1 MNLIRQIFIVA
12 ALNFKSLP
20 HRFWTSMVI
29 VVGLGATIGVLLSMM
44 SMTTGIAKA
53 YVSAGDPGRAIVVSQ
68 GAESEGNSSIS
79 RAVAPLIM
87 DAPGIAKDKD
97 GKPLADRGL
106 NMGVP
111 ILRTNGTKAY
121 TTLRGF
127 GPKGVALRPEFH
139 IVQGRMFQPGKRE
152 LVVGIG
158 TQTTFQHMKIGDTI
172 IMPDGEWPIVGIY
185 STGDLLDGQIVG
197 DTETVMNALHKQGYN
212 SVLVRLASHD
222 SLDAFKRAMTT
233 NPAISVT
240 VTRHSDW
247 YKKLADQQTVGLIII
262 AYVVGAVMAIGA
274 LFGCLNTM
282 YAAVSA
288 RGREIATL
296 RALGFSAFPVAV
308 SVILEAVALAAT
320 GALIGAAIA
329 WFLYD
334 GKRDAFGN
342 TVFFLT
348 VSPRLVVL
356 GVVWGVVV
364 ALLGGLAPS
373 IRAARRP
380 VVEALRAT

>member
-12 ALNFKSLP
+12 ALNFRSLP
-20 HRFWTSMVI
+20 QRFWTSMVI

-44 SMTTGIAKA
+44 SMTSGISRA
-53 YVSAGDPGRAIVVSQ
+53 YLKAGDAGRAIIVSL
-68 GAESEGNSSIS
+68 GAENEGSSSIS
-79 RAVAPLIM
+79 RATAPLIM

-106 NMGVP
+106 NMGIPV
-111 ILRTNGTKAY
+111 LRTNGTKAY
-121 TTLRGF
+121 TTMRGF
-127 GPKGVALRPEFH
+127 GPKGAAVRPEFH
-139 IVQGRMFQPGKRE
+139 IVQGRMIQPGKRE
-152 LVVGIG
+152 MVVGIG
-158 TQTTFQHMKIGDTI
+158 TQAVFQNMKIGDSI
-172 IMPDGEWPIVGIY
+172 IMPDGPWPIVGVY
-185 STGDLLDGQIVG
+185 STGDILDGQIVG
-197 DTETVMNALHKQGYN
+197 DTETVLNALHKQAYN
-212 SVLVRLASHD
+212 SILVRLTEPA
-222 SLDAFKRAMTT
+222 SLDTFKRAITT

-247 YKKLADQQTVGLIII
+247 YKKIADQSTTGLVII

-296 RALGFSAFPVAV
+296 RAIGFSAFPVAV
-308 SVILEAVALAAT
+308 SVILEAVVLAVA

-342 TVFFLT
+342 TVFFLS
-348 VSPRLVVL
+348 VSPHLIVL
-356 GVVWGVVV
+356 GVIWAIVV

>member
-1 MNLIRQIFIVA
+1 M
-12 ALNFKSLP
+12 
-20 HRFWTSMVI
+20 
-29 VVGLGATIGVLLSMM
+29 
-44 SMTTGIAKA
+44 
-53 YVSAGDPGRAIVVSQ
+53 
-68 GAESEGNSSIS
+68 
-79 RAVAPLIM
+79 APLIM
-87 DAPGIAKDKD
+87 DAPGIAKGKD
-97 GKPLADRGL
+97 GKPLADRAL

-111 ILRTNGTKAY
+111 VLRANGTKAY

-127 GPKGVALRPEFH
+127 GPNGVAVRPEFH
-139 IVQGRMFQPGKRE
+139 MVSGRMFRPGKRE
-152 LVVGIG
+152 MIVGIG
-158 TQTTFQHMKIGDTI
+158 TQTMFQHMKIGDTI
-172 IMPDGEWPIVGIY
+172 IMPDGEWPIVGVFA
-185 STGDLLDGQIVG
+185 TGDILDGQVIG
-197 DTETVMNALHKQGYN
+197 DTETVMNALHKKGYN
-212 SVLVRLASHD
+212 SILVRLTSPDA
-222 SLDAFKRAMTT
+222 LDTFKRAMTT

-247 YKKLADQQTVGLIII
+247 YKKIADQQTTGLIII
-262 AYVVGAVMAIGA
+262 AYVVAAVMAIGA

-296 RALGFSAFPVAV
+296 RALGFAAFPVAV
-308 SVILEAVALAAT
+308 SVMIEAVALAAS

-329 WFLYD
+329 WLSYD

-342 TVFFLT
+342 TVFFLS
-348 VSPRLVVL
+348 VSPGLVGL
-356 GVVWGVVV
+356 GVAWAIVV

>member
-20 HRFWTSMVI
+20 QRFWTSMVI

-44 SMTTGIAKA
+44 SMTTGISNA
-53 YVSAGDPGRAIVVSQ
+53 YLKAGDPGRAIVVSQ
-68 GAESEGNSSIS
+68 GAQDEGSSSIS
-79 RAVAPLIM
+79 RAMAPLIM

-106 NMGVP
+106 NMGIP
-111 ILRTNGTKAY
+111 ILRANGTKAY
-121 TTLRGF
+121 TTMRGF
-127 GPKGVALRPEFH
+127 GSKGVALRPEFQM
-139 IVQGRMFQPGKRE
+139 VQGRMIQSGKRE
-152 LVVGIG
+152 MMVGIG
-158 TQTTFQHMKIGDTI
+158 TQTMFQHMKIGDSI
-172 IMPDGEWPIVGIY
+172 IMPDGEWPIVGVY
-185 STGDLLDGQIVG
+185 STGDILDGQIIG
-197 DTETVMNALHKQGYN
+197 DTETVMNALHKQAYN
-212 SVLVRLASHD
+212 AILVRLAAP
-222 SLDAFKRAMTT
+222 DALATFKRAMTT

-247 YKKLADQQTVGLIII
+247 YRDIANNGTQFLIGI
-262 AYVVGAVMAIGA
+262 AYIVGAVMAIGA

-296 RALGFSAFPVAV
+296 RAIGFSAFPVAV
-308 SVILEAVALAAT
+308 SVIIEAVVLAVA

-329 WFLYD
+329 WCLYD

-342 TVFFLT
+342 TVFFLS
-348 VSPRLVVL
+348 VSPHLIVL
-356 GVVWGVVV
+356 GVIWAVVV

>member
-20 HRFWTSMVI
+20 QRFWTSMVI

-44 SMTTGIAKA
+44 SMTTGISRA
-53 YVSAGDPGRAIVVSQ
+53 YLKAGDAGRAIIVSL

-79 RAVAPLIM
+79 RAMAPLII

-111 ILRTNGTKAY
+111 VLRANGTKAY

-127 GPKGVALRPEFH
+127 GPKGIALRPELKLL
-139 IVQGRMFQPGKRE
+139 QGRMFQPGKRE
-152 LVVGIG
+152 MIVGIG
-158 TQTTFQHMKIGDTI
+158 TQTVFQHMKIGDSI
-172 IMPDGEWPIVGIY
+172 IMPDGEWPIVGVY
-185 STGDLLDGQIVG
+185 STGDILDGQIIG
-197 DTETVMNALHKQGYN
+197 DTETVLNALHKQAYN
-212 SVLVRLASHD
+212 SVLVRLAQPS
-222 SLDAFKRAMTT
+222 SLDVFKRAMTT

-247 YKKLADQQTVGLIII
+247 YKKIADQSTTGLVII

-308 SVILEAVALAAT
+308 SVLLEAVALAIA

-329 WFLYD
+329 WCLYD

-342 TVFFLT
+342 TVFFLS
-348 VSPRLVVL
+348 VPPGLVGL
-356 GVVWGVVV
+356 GVMWACIV

>member
-1 MNLIRQIFIVA
+1 MNLIRQTFIVT

-20 HRFWTSMVI
+20 QRFWTSMVI
-29 VVGLGATIGVLLSMM
+29 VVGLGATIGVLLSIM
-44 SMTTGIAKA
+44 SMTTGITRA
-53 YVSAGDPGRAIVVSQ
+53 YQNAGDPGRAIVVSQ

-79 RAVAPLIM
+79 RAMAPLIM

-97 GKPLADRGL
+97 GKPLADRAL

-111 ILRTNGTKAY
+111 ILRANGTKAY
-121 TTLRGF
+121 TTMRGF

-139 IVQGRMFQPGKRE
+139 MVEGRMIQPGKRE
-152 LVVGIG
+152 MMVGIG
-158 TQTTFQHMKIGDTI
+158 TQTMFQHMKIGEKI
-172 IMPDGEWPIVGIY
+172 IMPDGEWPIVGVY
-185 STGDLLDGQIVG
+185 STGDILDGQIVG
-197 DTETVMNALHKQGYN
+197 DTETVMNALHKQVYN
-212 SVLVRLASHD
+212 SILVRLTTPD
-222 SLDAFKRAMTT
+222 SLGTFKRAMTT
-233 NPAISVT
+233 NPAVSVT

-247 YKKLADQQTVGLIII
+247 YQKIADQSTTGLIII
-262 AYVVGAVMAIGA
+262 AYIVGVVMAIGA

-282 YAAVSA
+282 YAAVA
-288 RGREIATL
+288 VRAREIATL
-296 RALGFSAFPVAV
+296 RALGFAAFPVSI
-308 SVILEAVALAAT
+308 SVILETVTLAVG

-348 VSPRLVVL
+348 VSPRLVLL
-356 GVVWGVVV
+356 GVIWAVVV
-364 ALLGGLAPS
+364 AMLGGLAPS

>member
-29 VVGLGATIGVLLSMM
+29 VVGLGATIGVLLSML
-44 SMTTGIAKA
+44 SMTTGISNA
-53 YVSAGDPGRAIVVSQ
+53 YLKAGDPGRAIVVSL

-79 RAVAPLIM
+79 RAMAPLII

-97 GKPLADRGL
+97 GKPLADRAL

-111 ILRTNGTKAY
+111 VLRANGTKAY

-127 GPKGVALRPEFH
+127 GPKGVALRPEFKLL
-139 IVQGRMFQPGKRE
+139 QGRMFEPGKRE
-152 LVVGIG
+152 MIVGIG
-158 TQTTFQHMKIGDTI
+158 TQTVFQNMKIGDNV
-172 IMPDGEWPIVGIY
+172 IMPDGSWPIVGVY
-185 STGDLLDGQIVG
+185 STGDILDGQIIG
-197 DTETVMNALHKQGYN
+197 DTETVMNALHKQAYN
-212 SVLVRLASHD
+212 SILVRLAQPD
-222 SLDAFKRAMTT
+222 SLATFKRAMTT

-247 YKKLADQQTVGLIII
+247 YKKLAGDQTTGLIII
-262 AYVVGAVMAIGA
+262 ADVVGVVMAIGA

-296 RALGFSAFPVAV
+296 RALGFSAFPVAM
-308 SVILEAVALAAT
+308 SVILEAVALAIV

-329 WFLYD
+329 WSLYD

-342 TVFFLT
+342 TVFFLS
-348 VSPRLVVL
+348 VSSGLIGL
-356 GVVWGVVV
+356 GVVWASVV